1 MTMPAARPEEIDADE
16 RRMPFTEHLSELR
29 LRLRNSVLGL
39 LATTMF
45 CYMFRGPLF
54 ALIARPLI
62 QAWSVA
68 SRQGALPPPEMVFTS
83 PVEAFMVLFKL
94 SLLAGV
100 FLASPVIFHQ
110 LWQFVSPGLY
120 DREKRL
126 ALPVVVV
133 SVLLFAG
140 GGLFA
145 YMFVLPKAYEYFL
158 GYSDPSMG
166 IIRDV
171 LGRQELWG
179 HKVDIRLTESFAI
192 KPMIT
197 MDEYFGLTSTLL
209 LLFGAVF
216 ELPMAL
222 GMLALLGIVSP
233 GGLWRFNR
241 YFILIAFVAGAVLT
255 PGDLVVGQLA
265 MGGALT
271 VLYNLSIGVAVIM
284 GWRKRRAAAAEAA
297 AAVGEEAVR

>member
-1 MTMPAARPEEIDADE
+1 MTMPAARPEETVEDE

-39 LATTMF
+39 LVATMVS
-45 CYMFRGPLF
+45 YMFRGPLF

-62 QAWSVA
+62 QAWSEA

-94 SLLAGV
+94 ALLAGV
-100 FLASPVIFHQ
+100 FLASPIIFHQ

-126 ALPVVVV
+126 ALPLVIV
-133 SVLLFAG
+133 SVLLFVG

-145 YMFVLPKAYEYFL
+145 YIFVLPKAYEYFL

-179 HKVDIRLTESFAI
+179 HKVDIRITESFAI

-216 ELPMAL
+216 ELPMLL
-222 GMLALLGIVSP
+222 GMLAMLGIVSP

-284 GWRKRRAAAAEAA
+284 GWRKRRAAAAA
-297 AAVGEEAVR
+297 AAVGEEAAR